1 MFSFWEYSNLR
12 IGKFFLIKL
21 WTRCCGKWVYVL
33 PHLICTQ
40 VYEINTVFISILD
53 KRKIRQ
59 GGRVICPISHSPV
72 ESGVE
77 HRQSNPKTDTASAEA
92 DFCSGTH
99 LVKWF
104 LMICSSWEISWG
116 SNPWRE
122 QHLAVRLLSSHV
134 SSLSTW
140 NVLCLVTNM
149 TWQCVNSCC

>member
-59 GGRVICPISHSPV
+59 GGRVICRISHSPV

-77 HRQSNPKTDTASAEA
+77 HRQSNPKTETRPLLRQIFAQGHTWSNDFWWSVAAGRFPEVLTLGENSIWLWGCCQVTSALWA
-92 DFCSGTH
+92 RGTCS
-99 LVKWF
+99 V
-104 LMICSSWEISWG
+104 
-116 SNPWRE
+116 
-122 QHLAVRLLSSHV
+122 
-134 SSLSTW
+134 
-140 NVLCLVTNM
+140 
-149 TWQCVNSCC
+149 